1 MLGAV
6 RFARLPRVL
15 VASLCLAA
23 AAAGTSAF
31 ADDKMMGPISGLQPV
46 TPAPDPAAVKPG
58 LAVTYYFN
66 FFRRI
71 RELEDW
77 MKFDK
82 GRVGEPIPQLD
93 YDVGPGNVLTTTA
106 DNGVGAQIE
115 GMINFPTTGAYEI
128 QMQSND
134 GVRLT
139 IGGQQI
145 LEDPDVHS
153 DRMSDLI
160 TLNIEQ
166 AGWYPLKLLYFERK
180 GTSTLQLFWTTP
192 DDKDNV
198 AFVPAESLGH
208 IPKQMN

>member
-23 AAAGTSAF
+23 AAASGGAL
-31 ADDKMMGPISGLQPV
+31 ADDKMGPVSGLQPV
-46 TPAPDPAAVKPG
+46 NPAPDPAAVKPG

-66 FFRRI
+66 FFRHI

-82 GRVGEPIPQLD
+82 GRVGEPILQLD
-93 YDVGPGNVLTTTA
+93 YDVGPGNVLNTTA
-106 DNGVGAQIE
+106 DNGVGALLE
-115 GMINFPTTGAYEI
+115 GMINFPTAGAYEV

-134 GVRLT
+134 GVRLH
-139 IGGQQI
+139 IGGQKI
-145 LEDPDVHS
+145 IEDPDVHS
-153 DRMSDLI
+153 DRMSDLV

-166 AGWYPLKLLYFERK
+166 PGWYPLKLFYFERK

-198 AFVPAESLGH
+198 AFVPAEALGH
-208 IPKQMN
+208 IPK